1 MLGWWTL
8 RRASGLGASAG
19 LLALVLWPFW
29 NDGEGVLVWPFAASA
44 ALAGL
49 SGLSIL
55 LITAFDIVTHR
66 RGRRMRPVRGFDLVL
81 GLLLV
86 LLSLAQLGDVAG
98 QLPAQP

>member
-8 RRASGLGASAG
+8 RRASGLGAGAG

-29 NDGEGVLVWPFAASA
+29 SDGGAVLALPFAAAA

-49 SGLSIL
+49 CGLSIL

-66 RGRRMRPVRGFDLVL
+66 RGRRIRPVRGFDIVL

-86 LLSLAQLGDVAG
+86 LLSLAQLGDAAG
-98 QLPAQP
+98 QLPA